1 MVPAVNQRVMF
12 LARRILGPDVE
23 AAATGVLRPIA
34 FGNVGLGVVLLGLMV
49 LAGVTRSL
57 WAVAGVVVVLAVAGL
72 VVASG
77 RQQRVLVAVRGG
89 WVEVHRWR
97 FPFRTATY
105 LTRFP
110 HRDLYL
116 RNKGRSLLLYVAP
129 GGEVEVDGEIIALNQ
144 PLE

>member
-1 MVPAVNQRVMF
+1 MNQRVMF
-12 LARRILGPDVE
+12 LARRVLGRDVE
-23 AAATGVLRPIA
+23 AAATGILRPVA
-34 FGNVGLGVVLLGLMV
+34 FGNVGLGLVLLGLMV

-57 WAVAGVVVVLAVAGL
+57 WAVAAIVVVLCVAAL

-105 LTRFP
+105 VTKFP
-110 HRDLYL
+110 VGDLNL
-116 RNKGRSLLLYVAP
+116 RNRGRSLLMYLAP
-129 GGEVEVDGEIIALNQ
+129 GGEVEVEGDTIALNQ
-144 PLE
+144 PLD